1 MEIQAMEIQAIKP
14 ERSQYKVFPSLPN
27 YQCTP
32 RSREAAQDEDFH
44 CDDDPLSGC
53 HPLSEA
59 RAETDRFGNL
69 RTDFVNMNKPSNP
82 STTSNT
88 YFVFLFQI

>member
-1 MEIQAMEIQAIKP
+1 MEIPAMEIQVMEIQAIKP

-53 HPLSEA
+53 HQLSEA
-59 RAETDRFGNL
+59 RAETDRFGNFQQNLLTLYLSLIYL
-69 RTDFVNMNKPSNP
+69 RKR
-82 STTSNT
+82 
-88 YFVFLFQI
+88 